1 MKPAVVMPMHD
12 PNGLLFPHLKVITG
26 RLKTLFERA
35 FISVPASTY
44 QAQQEHVAWAEADPF
59 FEVLHFAGQ
68 KPVGHEFADL
78 FRHAAYTCPPQQIIH
93 LCFIDRVAF
102 VLQTDYADQF
112 CTDVQSLTASNTPL
126 CFHRSPNAW
135 ETHPR
140 NYRELEEMA
149 TRTGELLFGK
159 RLDYGWC
166 HLVVQASDLTQI
178 MPHVHNP
185 GIAMMAEM
193 ILLLKDELQI
203 VEVDWLAWE
212 DPFIEQTDAA
222 TLKTQKEQSISEVQ
236 KRLSYIIPAL
246 QLIAD
251 TKDNR

>member
-1 MKPAVVMPMHD
+1 MKPAVVMPMND
-12 PNGLLFPHLKVITG
+12 PNGLLFPHLKAISG
-26 RLKTLFERA
+26 CLKDLFERA
-35 FISVPASTY
+35 IISVPAVTY
-44 QAQQEHVAWAEADPF
+44 QAQRDHVAWAEADPF
-59 FEVLHFAGQ
+59 FEVLHFPEQ

-78 FRHAAYTCPPQQIIH
+78 FRRAAYTCPPQQIVH
-93 LCFIDRVAF
+93 LCFIDRMAF
-102 VLQTDYADQF
+102 ILQTEYAGQF
-112 CTDVQSLTASNTPL
+112 CMDVQSLTVGNIPL
-126 CFHRSPNAW
+126 CFHRSPKAW
-135 ETHPR
+135 ETHPQ

-149 TRTGELLFGK
+149 TRTGEFLFGK

-178 MPHVHNP
+178 MSHVHNP

-193 ILLLKDELQI
+193 ILLLKDNLQI

-222 TLKTQKEQSISEVQ
+222 TLRSQKEQSAAEVQ
-236 KRLSYIIPAL
+236 KRLSYIIPVL

-251 TKDNR
+251 TKR